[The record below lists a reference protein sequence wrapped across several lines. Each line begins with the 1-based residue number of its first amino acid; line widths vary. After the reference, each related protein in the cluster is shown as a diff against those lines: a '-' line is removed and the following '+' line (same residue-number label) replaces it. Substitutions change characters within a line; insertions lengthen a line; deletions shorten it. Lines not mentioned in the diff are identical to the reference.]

1 MVSIDT
7 VYQRVL
13 ALANKEQRGY
23 ITPQEFNLY
32 ANHAQNEIY
41 EQYFF
46 DLEQYKRT
54 SNNNSDYSDRV
65 RMVEDKLA
73 PFRSGQE
80 PIVNEDEILP
90 GARVANVVLELPR
103 ELVRFE
109 GDRYKTAEKIM
120 LEDRWKHTSSR
131 LLKPTR
137 NRPIYYL
144 KSGGGGAA
152 KIIILPEAAEVH
164 DEAEYF
170 ITYYLKP
177 TKVNWT
183 YIVVNEKPLY
193 NPSAGDHAS
202 FMLDASEEIAL
213 VNKILQLAGIGI
225 KDYNISQAAAQ
236 KQAIKTQQEKQ

>member
-80 PIVNEDEILP
+80 DIANEDDILP
-90 GARVANVVLELPR
+90 GARVANVVLKLPR

-109 GDRYKTAEKIM
+109 GDRYKTAEK
-120 LEDRWKHTSSR
+120 
-131 LLKPTR
+131 
-137 NRPIYYL
+137 
-144 KSGGGGAA
+144 
-152 KIIILPEAAEVH
+152 
-164 DEAEYF
+164 
-170 ITYYLKP
+170 
-177 TKVNWT
+177 
-183 YIVVNEKPLY
+183 
-193 NPSAGDHAS
+193 
-202 FMLDASEEIAL
+202 
-213 VNKILQLAGIGI
+213 
-225 KDYNISQAAAQ
+225 
-236 KQAIKTQQEKQ
+236 